1 MIDTLLFS
9 HKKASLQA
17 ADVLVVVLP
26 SHEPLSQPSFQDLD
40 SALSGALTEHVA
52 AQNTPIERSGP
63 ISVPTL
69 GRLPARYLVLV
80 PIKQHASEA
89 AQAALT
95 EAVAV
100 GVREALSFRPTS
112 VAVSAPA
119 SANVTNVALGAL
131 LGGYTFDRYQAEKTK
146 LSELTLLLARA
157 PTGADKQALALG
169 KKIAAGVCLA
179 RDLVNEPPNVLFPQS
194 FAERAQ
200 EVAKRNKLACKVL
213 DAKGIEKAKMLL
225 HHAVGRGSA
234 HPPTFIHLTYQPKQS
249 RGRIVFVGKGLTF
262 DSGGLCI
269 KPMQGMAEMKSDMA
283 GGAAVLGLMEIV
295 SALAPS
301 IEVHG
306 IIGAAENMPDGNA
319 YRPADVIGS
328 LAGKTVEIIN
338 TDAEGRLV
346 LADALTYAA
355 RLQPD
360 LVVDAA
366 TLTGAT
372 VISLGASYSAYF
384 TGSDDIAAAMQRAA
398 TRAGESFWR
407 MPLIEEL
414 AQQLKSDVADLKHTG
429 ERYGGAITAALFLRE
444 FTQGVPWMHCDIP
457 GPVLRERASGMHPKG
472 GTGHAVLTF
481 LELVREHD
489 QNRIVSASSGQT
501 VPRRARRSV
510 RAAGTIPSAPVRRRR
525 RKTT

>member
-9 HKKASLQA
+9 QKKASAQP

-26 SHEPLSQPSFQDLD
+26 NHEPLSDPAFQDLD
-40 SALSGALTEHVA
+40 RALGGALAEHVA
-52 AQNTPIERSGP
+52 AQSAPIERGAPLS
-63 ISVPTL
+63 IATL
-69 GRLPARYLVLV
+69 GRLPARYVVLV
-80 PIKQHASEA
+80 ATKAYATDGA
-89 AQAALT
+89 AAALT
-95 EAVAV
+95 EAVAI
-100 GVREALSFRPTS
+100 GVRESLVFKPKT
-112 VAVSAPA
+112 VAVSTPPA
-119 SANVTNVALGAL
+119 SDVATISLGAL
-131 LGGYTFDRYQAEKTK
+131 LGAYTFDRYLAEKTK
-146 LSELTLLLARA
+146 LSEVVLLLPRA
-157 PTGADKQALALG
+157 ATSADKQAMAFG
-169 KKIAAGVCLA
+169 KKVASGVCLA

-194 FAERAQ
+194 FADRAQ
-200 EVAKRNKLACKVL
+200 EVAKRNKLTCKVL
-213 DAKGIEKAKMLL
+213 DARGIEKAKMHL
-225 HHAVGRGSA
+225 HHAVGRGSVN
-234 HPPTFIHLTYQPKQS
+234 PPTFIHLTYQPKQP

-360 LVVDAA
+360 LVIDAA

-372 VISLGASYSAYF
+372 LISLGPPYSAYF
-384 TGSDDIAAAMQRAA
+384 TASDEVAAAMQRAA
-398 TRAGESFWR
+398 ARAGESFWR

-444 FTQGVPWMHCDIP
+444 FTLGVPWMHCDIP
-457 GPVLRERASGMHPKG
+457 GAVLRDRASGMHPKG

-489 QNRIVSASSGQT
+489 KSRIVASASPNS
-501 VPRRARRSV
+501 PRRARRSV
-510 RAAGTIPSAPVRRRR
+510 RATATVPAAPVRRRR
-525 RKTT
+525 RKAS